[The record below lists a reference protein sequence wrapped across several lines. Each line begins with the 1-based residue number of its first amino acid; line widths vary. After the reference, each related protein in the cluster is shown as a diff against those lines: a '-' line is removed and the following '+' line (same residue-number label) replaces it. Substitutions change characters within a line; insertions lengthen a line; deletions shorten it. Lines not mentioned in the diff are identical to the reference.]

1 MNRILIF
8 KDAELIQNIK
18 NNKNLNAAIGFIYQ
32 EYFEYLNSFIISN
45 SGSEQDAQDIV
56 QEVIVDFIRV
66 VQYDKFRG
74 EASVKTFLHAM
85 TRNAWL
91 NELKKR
97 DRAGKRDKIFELNRV
112 QDNSSADTGYEQRE
126 SKKLLLNIFNKLGDG
141 CKKILTLFYFEELS
155 MKEILEQTNYENEQ
169 VVRNKKHKCFKEL
182 VLQIKGNTTIIESLK
197 VNNI

>member
-32 EYFEYLNSFIISN
+32 EYFEYLSSFIITN

-66 VQYDKFRG
+66 VQYDKFRE